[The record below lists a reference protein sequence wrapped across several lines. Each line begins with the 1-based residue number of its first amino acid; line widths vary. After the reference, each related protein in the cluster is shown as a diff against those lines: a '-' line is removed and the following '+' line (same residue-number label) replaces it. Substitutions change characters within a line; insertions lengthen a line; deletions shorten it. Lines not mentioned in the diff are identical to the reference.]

1 MSMGRLFWK
10 FLLAFWL
17 GSLAIAATITGGVSL
32 MRSLDWLPESRAV
45 ERRLLF
51 MVETAATLL
60 QNGDTR
66 AVQRLVED
74 WRQQGILPPLYV
86 SDARGLSLSGQP
98 LPAAD
103 VASARQ
109 VAATNAASAR
119 QVRGQDG
126 SDYLVFVRA
135 ADVSL
140 ALSDG
145 PPGRPPL
152 YLPLAA
158 ILLVGLLFSALLAWY
173 LARPLRHLRWAFR
186 SAAEG
191 RLETRVQPLMG
202 ARRDEIADLGQ
213 DFDAMAQ
220 RLQQLIGAQQ
230 RLLHDVSHELRSPL
244 ARLEAAIGLARQN
257 PERSAEMLGRI
268 ERESERLNVLVGELL
283 TLARLE
289 AGAGEVARERVDL
302 VELVA
307 AIADDAQFEARSHGR
322 DVALYA
328 QGEFVAD
335 VGAELLYRAFENI
348 IRNAVKYTAE
358 GSVVEVTVAPG
369 ADALHVTVAD
379 RGPGVPDAQR
389 DAIFQPFH
397 RVPGSDGAGFG
408 LGLAIARRAVESH
421 GGHIAATA
429 RDGGGLVLSVT
440 LPRPPG
446 KERVINAV

>member
-17 GSLAIAATITGGVSL
+17 GSIAIAATITGGISL
-32 MRSLDWLPESRAV
+32 MRSLDWLPESRGV

-60 QNGDTR
+60 QNGDAR
-66 AVQRLVED
+66 AVQRLADD

-86 SDARGLSLSGQP
+86 SDARGLALSGQP
-98 LPAAD
+98 LPVVD
-103 VASARQ
+103 VEAARQ
-109 VAATNAASAR
+109 AASRHEATTAR
-119 QVRGQDG
+119 LVQTPDG
-126 SDYLVFVRA
+126 RDYLVFVRP
-135 ADVSL
+135 ADVRL
-140 ALSDG
+140 ALSDV
-145 PPGRPPL
+145 PPRRPPL
-152 YLPLAA
+152 LLPLVA

-173 LARPLRHLRWAFR
+173 LARPIRHLRWAFR

-202 ARRDEIADLGQ
+202 ARRDEITDLGCE
-213 DFDAMAQ
+213 FDAMAQ

-322 DVALYA
+322 DVVLHA

-335 VGAELLYRAFENI
+335 VGAELVYRAFENV

-358 GSVVEVTVAPG
+358 GSAVEVTVAPG

-408 LGLAIARRAVESH
+408 LGLAIARRAIESH
-421 GGHIAATA
+421 GGAITVAA
-429 RDGGGLVLSVT
+429 RDGGGLLLTIT

-446 KERVINAV
+446 